1 MQGINFSLF
10 NFLGCENAKVYSHQV
25 LNSVYINVIKK
36 NFMGGNLYRET
47 RETSKYIIKASNCVK
62 QSEEMCIL
70 YDVWYY
76 LQASEQIPISFAAN
90 QKAQLAAKT
99 VFSLAHRHGDMLREG
114 WKNILDC
121 MMTLYR
127 ARLLPHTFTEVE
139 DFLQP
144 DGRIKLIKEN
154 KNTDPR

>member
-1 MQGINFSLF
+1 M
-10 NFLGCENAKVYSHQV
+10 
-25 LNSVYINVIKK
+25 
-36 NFMGGNLYRET
+36 
-47 RETSKYIIKASNCVK
+47 
-62 QSEEMCIL
+62 
-70 YDVWYY
+70 
-76 LQASEQIPISFAAN
+76 QASDQIAISFAAN

-154 KNTDPR
+154 KNDDLKYDLIYGYVLLGTAT